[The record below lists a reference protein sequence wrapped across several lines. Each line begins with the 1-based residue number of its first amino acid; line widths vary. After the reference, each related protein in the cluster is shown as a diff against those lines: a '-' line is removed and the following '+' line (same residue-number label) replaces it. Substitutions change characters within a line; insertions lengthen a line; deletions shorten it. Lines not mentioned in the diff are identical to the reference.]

1 MKKLKKR
8 KAPAVAGASYLARNT
23 REGREE

>member
-8 KAPAVAGASYLARNT
+8 KTPAVAGASYLARNT